1 MRNPHEGRLC
11 GLHELRIDQSPLL
24 ACNRVIG
31 HAPTPV
37 LAAAEAG
44 GRGRETV
51 ANRSPLPDVR
61 HESKHLLVLLLLALL
76 SGLPQIA
83 ISLSGV
89 DLAGERLT
97 PVPLTRSLLLDKLPP
112 ENPSLTPPEDSSFP
126 PLLAT
131 AAAAPPMLVLVE
143 RRATDRV
150 VPEPGAWLT
159 TLSRLLYRH
168 NSNFV

>member
-1 MRNPHEGRLC
+1 MRNPHKERLC
-11 GLHELRIDQSPLL
+11 GLHELRIGQSPLL

-31 HAPTPV
+31 HAPIAV
-37 LAAAEAG
+37 LAAADTR

-51 ANRSPLPDVR
+51 VNRSPLPDVR

-76 SGLPQIA
+76 SGLPQIG
-83 ISLSGV
+83 ISLTGV

-112 ENPSLTPPEDSSFP
+112 ENSPLTPPEDSAFP

-131 AAAAPPMLVLVE
+131 AAAAPSMSVLVE
-143 RRATDRV
+143 RRATDQI
-150 VPEPGAWLT
+150 VPEPGEWLA